1 MLVPLLSLPSLSDI
15 VVVTVSPAALESLSP
30 LASNLATLC
39 LISKSKLWPL
49 ACLMAKWANDLAVK
63 VVASGPVCGR
73 VVVVMSPTTGG
84 GRLVCSVVSRN
95 FIAFSNSFPI
105 DFCSAAAVAIVVAV
119 AVAVAVAAGM
129 PQVGRPLQQSVPNC
143 F

>member
-1 MLVPLLSLPSLSDI
+1 MLVPLLSLSDI
-15 VVVTVSPAALESLSP
+15 VVVSVSPDAPAAAALESLSP

-39 LISKSKLWPL
+39 LISKSKLRPL

-63 VVASGPVCGR
+63 VVASGPVCGP

-84 GRLVCSVVSRN
+84 GLLVGSVVSRN

-119 AVAVAVAAGM
+119 AVAVAAGM